1 MSHAIVSALK
11 APIDQSFGM
20 LSQYI
25 EVCPENIWVETSGGW
40 PVWQQVYH
48 AINAVPFFTAAPD
61 AAPAAPLIEEKYC
74 GLQGCAPPT
83 IAITRE
89 DMKAALAQALQ
100 DIEAL
105 VAGLDDADLTSRNEG
120 VYQRIGMEMT
130 MAGTL
135 ALLASHTLYHLGSCD
150 AALRN
155 HGIPGVF

>member
-25 EVCPENIWVETSGGW
+25 DVCPENIWVETSGGW

-48 AINAVPFFTAAPD
+48 AVNAVAFFTTAAD
-61 AAPAAPLIEEKYC
+61 AEPAPSLVEDKYC
-74 GLQGCAPPT
+74 GLQECAPPT

-89 DMKAALAQALQ
+89 DMKAALAQSLQ

-105 VAGLDDADLTSRNEG
+105 VAGLDDNDLTERNEG

-135 ALLASHTLYHLGSCD
+135 VLLASHTLYHLGSCD